1 MSIARWA
8 SARLRWAS
16 CCYPL
21 ALRCRLPR
29 PKWLRGPTAAQEPHC
44 FESRSPRQPNAPR
57 FRHRRLRRNRYGIAA
72 IGAGAERD
80 MYGCRG
86 TISNARSPTPTGS
99 PVTGNRRP
107 TAGRGS
113 KAVGARDAA
122 ARGTSRRDREVDRRF
137 EDASQVNRPL
147 AQWRF
152 NCGSSAMPVRQ
163 RAVVYPYGSGT
174 GRAPRSADRSV
185 CPSTTAYPSSGCRA

>member
-122 ARGTSRRDREVDRRF
+122 ARGTLAAGSR
-137 EDASQVNRPL
+137 
-147 AQWRF
+147 
-152 NCGSSAMPVRQ
+152 G
-163 RAVVYPYGSGT
+163 
-174 GRAPRSADRSV
+174 RSALRR
-185 CPSTTAYPSSGCRA
+185 CLPSQPTAGTMAIQLWIFCHACSAAGGSLSIWFRNRASAQIC